1 MTIEFL
7 GTYETEDPTVHW
19 SGQANDDSVLALVKT
34 GSFPGEYLLLWY
46 VMREW
51 QRADGSARQWMFEW
65 DAPRSDQF
73 GIFTKEEEA
82 VEAAKAALTAH
93 CGKEWS

>member
-7 GTYETEDPTVHW
+7 GLYEAEEPTVRW
-19 SGQANDDSVLALVKT
+19 SGQANDDSVLALVRM

-46 VMREW
+46 VEREW
-51 QRADGSARQWMFEW
+51 QRVDGSERQWMFEW
-65 DAPRSDQF
+65 DAERSEKF
-73 GIFTKEEEA
+73 GTFTTEEAA
-82 VEAAKAALTAH
+82 VEAATAALTEH